1 VTDHYREAIRQT
13 FAAAEVALPA
23 AALDSFVVWAS
34 LLERWNR
41 KIKLTTVTDPRG
53 VAERHLLDASLVAID
68 PTSGERVVDV
78 GAGAGVPGLPVAILR
93 PDLHVTL
100 VERIAKKV
108 AFLRAAVDALGLP
121 NATVERADL
130 ADLAGRGFDRAV
142 SRAVM
147 APVDWLATA
156 RPVVRPGGAVGVMV
170 ARREE
175 LPRAALEQLRHVTL
189 PSDGADRFLA
199 WVRLARKS

>member
-1 VTDHYREAIRQT
+1 MSDAAFGAAIRET
-13 FAAAEVALPA
+13 FAAAATPLDDRA
-23 AALDSFVVWAS
+23 AAAFVVWAA

-68 PTSGERVVDV
+68 PVAGERIVDV
-78 GAGAGVPGLPVAILR
+78 GAGAGVPGLPLAILR

-108 AFLRAAVDALGLP
+108 AFLRAAVDALQLA

-130 ADLAGRGFDRAV
+130 ADLGGRGFDRAV
-142 SRAVM
+142 SRALM
-147 APVDWLATA
+147 APAEWLVAA
-156 RPVVRPGGAVGVMV
+156 RPAVRAGGAVGVMV
-170 ARREE
+170 ARQAE
-175 LPRAALEQLRHVTL
+175 LPPGSIEQVRRVTL
-189 PSDGADRFLA
+189 PSDGAQRVLA
-199 WVRLARKS
+199 WYRLV

>member
-1 VTDHYREAIRQT
+1 MTDLYREAIREA

-23 AALDSFVVWAS
+23 AALDSFVVWAG

-41 KIKLTTVTDPRG
+41 KIQLTTVTDPRG

-68 PTSGERVVDV
+68 PAPGERIVDV
-78 GAGAGVPGLPVAILR
+78 GAGAGVPGLPLAILR

-108 AFLRAAVDALGLP
+108 AFLRAAVDALGLV
-121 NATVERADL
+121 NAAVDRADL

-147 APVDWLATA
+147 APAEWLVAA
-156 RPVVRPGGAVGVMV
+156 RPAVRPGGAVGVMV

-175 LPRAALEQLRHVTL
+175 LAGVAVEQLRHLTL

-199 WVRLARKS
+199 WVRLV

>member
-1 VTDHYREAIRQT
+1 MTDLYREAIREA

-23 AALDSFVVWAS
+23 AALDSFVVWAG

-41 KIKLTTVTDPRG
+41 KIQLTTVTDPRG

-68 PTSGERVVDV
+68 PAPGERIVDV
-78 GAGAGVPGLPVAILR
+78 GAGAGVPGLPLAILR

-108 AFLRAAVDALGLP
+108 AFLRAAVDALGLV
-121 NATVERADL
+121 NATVDRADL
-130 ADLAGRGFDRAV
+130 SDLAGRGFDRAV

-147 APVDWLATA
+147 APAEWLVAA
-156 RPVVRPGGAVGVMV
+156 RPAVRPGGAVGVMV

-175 LPRAALEQLRHVTL
+175 LAGAAVEQLRHLTL

-199 WVRLARKS
+199 WVRLV